1 MKFKSF
7 LLAAAA
13 MVFAVA
19 CGETPEGPV
28 NPEAQ
33 VAVMP
38 MEVSYVGNGGENA
51 VSVVAK
57 GAWTA
62 TPSADWITVSPAS
75 GEAGTVSVKV
85 TAAKNE
91 VTEAREGVVI
101 FTVGTEKAELK
112 VKQAAG
118 VAAGSALWTLTGND
132 AFAGAAGVPAWNPG
146 EGVVAAWDGAY
157 YAAKGLT
164 LPAKAEFK
172 FTNGSWDVNRGYNGS
187 KSIVANYY
195 YAAEANGGNITV
207 AADGTYDIY
216 LNEEAS
222 VFYVMEAGKLPAE
235 AQDSETMADAEVDPA
250 DAGWRVVGA
259 HTGWNEKE
267 GDDMTLANGYWGITN
282 VVLTAEANEFK
293 FVQNKK
299 WNGAVGYTGELL
311 NAGYYYTANTE
322 GGAGNIKVAAGT
334 YDLYLNEEATVFY
347 ILNAGQTPAEAQ
359 NGEAV
364 PAAEASIE
372 VVEANDNAIFFNVTT
387 SANVTAA
394 SWLVYATEAVDEEF
408 TAEYILDGGY
418 ELYEDE
424 LGTTAELAYRRA
436 SSGTEYTIFLAYETA
451 NGVDM
456 VTATATTT
464 GQANIIFEATE
475 VSVESDDLYD
485 DSYIYFT
492 NSKYELVVYVNSS
505 NVVDKDFYFED
516 SQDLI
521 VWAKIK
527 DANTG
532 DSIAEID
539 PSAGGSFSIYYTGFE
554 DFYYAYA
561 EFYTADGIGI
571 ASTYEGPIAGLGGGA
586 PVGGDVYFTV
596 ASATITP
603 HEDYADDPSVWYLE
617 LTSTTGDMIGLTI
630 DTDVDEAPF
639 LFSGMYGLVPNSGA
653 GIYMY
658 DSWAE
663 INGQMGMFI
672 MPSEEEGLAIQTM
685 YDGVTPE
692 SDQNFFQGVLTA
704 YSPVNGQ
711 PIGTIYIQSGI
722 LSCYGNNG
730 GGEEGGETEGPV
742 ATMDYWGGAN
752 FVVYIPNGDTIVAL
766 DCYGG
771 TQGTFEAGLPSGT
784 YTVTE
789 DYTNFDMTIHAGYE
803 LMPGYPYGAHITDS
817 IGVNVLGY
825 INQGTL
831 EVVNNGDGTYKFTF
845 SVCDDNWIDYAG
857 TYEGAVE
864 ATDYLSMYG
873 VAPKKAARVAM
884 K

>member
-13 MVFAVA
+13 MLFAVA

-28 NPEAQ
+28 NPESQ

-101 FTVGTEKAELK
+101 FTVGTDKAELK

-250 DAGWRVVGA
+250 DAGWRVVGG

-372 VVEANDNAIFFNVTT
+372 VGEVGETSIFFNVTT

-394 SWLVYATEAVDEEF
+394 AWYVTPTDYVDEEL
-408 TAEYILDGGY
+408 TAEYILEGGF

-424 LGTTAELAYRRA
+424 LGTTVELAYRRA

-464 GQANIIFEATE
+464 GNANIAFVAE
-475 VSVESDDLYD
+475 SVDVFVDDLYD
-485 DSYIYFT
+485 ESIVTF
-492 NSKYELVVYVNSS
+492 SGEEYEVVVWLASANI
-505 NVVDKDFYFED
+505 VDKDFYFEE
-516 SQDLI
+516 SNNI
-521 VWAKIK
+521 ITKAVVK
-527 DANTG
+527 DAATG
-532 DSIAEID
+532 DKID
-539 PSAGGSFSIYYTGFE
+539 DIEAGEFSVYYAGVDNIYYAG
-554 DFYYAYA
+554 AYFIATSGIQVVA
-561 EFYTADGIGI
+561 E
-571 ASTYEGPIAGLGGGA
+571 YEGPIANLGGGA
-586 PVGGDVYFTV
+586 PVGGDIYFTV

-603 HEDYADDPSVWYLE
+603 HEDYASDPSVWYLE

-672 MPSEEEGLAIQTM
+672 MPSEEEGLAIQTT

-766 DCYGG
+766 DCYAG
-771 TQGTFEAGLPSGT
+771 TQGSFAAGLPTGT

-789 DYTNFDMTIHAGYE
+789 DHTNYNMTIHAGYE
-803 LMPGYPYGAHITDS
+803 MYPGYPYGAHITDS

-864 ATDYLSMYG
+864 ATDYISMYG